1 MKTAFKKFISYTLSL
16 FALCAAVLSLA
27 SATAFIGNTNIAYAV
42 SEQGYTVSENQHIAN
57 NSASV
62 TSRAGEAPRFG
73 NVVFDV
79 DFSEDVRLE
88 IDIEVFGDAVKVAE
102 VYAETERDGLAGEDV
117 KLKLTDG
124 SLTGSGGA
132 VSGGVYSAEV
142 ADYNAVTVVA
152 KDVAGNESRY
162 AVDLDAF
169 DRAGIV
175 EYYNKFI
182 SVDPDRFSID
192 KRTELYSAFEAL
204 EVVFESGGVSE
215 ELTAAKRAV
224 DACLSGTIA
233 VSVKNLSS
241 SANVPTGISV
251 SPIPFEATDL
261 IVGIEANVYVDEVA
275 LSESELAARKQLAAE
290 LTGYRNAVVAA
301 FSMKLRSGAESGEEK
316 NVFSNVE
323 IGLNLPVYSEI
334 AKVFRY
340 ENGAMVPLSMNI
352 EGNRLTF
359 ETDSFGEFYLVS
371 ERESEAPEA
380 DGIYIGDK
388 FFPSEMLWTAG
399 GIVAGVAVLCGVTA
413 LIVLLVKNKKSR

>member
-42 SEQGYTVSENQHIAN
+42 SEQGYTVSENQHTAN

-62 TSRAGEAPRFG
+62 TSRAGEPPRFG

-334 AKVFRY
+334 AKIFRY